1 MDSKFSPRIKDV
13 LSYSKEEAERLGN
26 SAIGT
31 EHLFL
36 GILREGEGIAVD
48 ILISL
53 GVDLYDIRKNIERE
67 IKSDTIT
74 DLDQNNIPLQRSAE
88 RVLKLIYL
96 EAKALK
102 NNTIDTSHLLL
113 AILKDDKS
121 MVTQILEDQTI
132 DYNKVKENLKTL
144 FPKAQADYP
153 SEEREGKGGMSGGS
167 KGSST
172 RGKSET
178 PVLDNFGIDI
188 TKSAEEG
195 TLDPIVVERLKLND

>member
-26 SAIGT
+26 NAIGT

-53 GVDLYDIRKNIERE
+53 GVDLYDIRKNIEKNL
-67 IKSDTIT
+67 KSDTVS

-113 AILKDDKS
+113 AILKDEKS
-121 MVTQILEDQTI
+121 LVTQVLEDNTI
-132 DYNKVKENLKTL
+132 DYNRVKENLKTL
-144 FPKAQADYP
+144 FPKAQAD
-153 SEEREGKGGMSGGS
+153 
-167 KGSST
+167 
-172 RGKSET
+172 
-178 PVLDNFGIDI
+178 
-188 TKSAEEG
+188 
-195 TLDPIVVERLKLND
+195 